1 MMGKPLD
8 FREREVLRII
18 VEHYT
23 DTGQGSNSFFVAE
36 HLPFEVSPSTVR
48 NIMASLQAKGYLKAG
63 GKRGKFP
70 TDRALREHIERLLKV
85 KPWKESTGEIKIEA
99 QGTLEDFLKEAARN
113 LSVFSESLSL
123 LVSPSIFH
131 IPFSQIRL
139 LRTGEKT
146 VLILLNTPSGL
157 LLTQGIRTYR
167 DYTQEELDGVARML
181 NRDYRLKTLQ
191 EVAVNLKLRM
201 DNEVRMLRE
210 ILENF
215 KILLERIDV
224 LVEGESLLLGKLEG
238 NLEKIKEILRIFE
251 EKKRVLE
258 FLDNLNLGN
267 EIQVV
272 WGESLPIPYG
282 EGCVLLLYPYSH
294 KGVAAIF
301 GPKHMKY
308 SKALAAL
315 DLTGQA
321 LKKLLSSEVSHG
333 G

>member
-48 NIMASLQAKGYLKAG
+48 NIMASLQAKGYLKG
-63 GKRGKFP
+63 SGKKGKFP
-70 TDRALREHIERLLKV
+70 TDLALREHIERLLKV

-113 LSVFSESLSL
+113 LSTFSESLSL
-123 LVSPSIFH
+123 LVAPSIFH
-131 IPFSQIRL
+131 IPFSHIRL

-157 LLTQGIRTYR
+157 LLTQGIRTSR
-167 DYTQEELDGVARML
+167 DYTQEELDGVAKML
-181 NRDYRLKTLQ
+181 NRDYKLKTLQ
-191 EVAVNLKLRM
+191 EVALNLKLRM

-258 FLDNLNLGN
+258 FLDNLNLRN

-315 DLTGQA
+315 DLTGQT
-321 LKKLLSSEVSHG
+321 LKKLLSAEVSHG